1 MNKSKEVNPRLE
13 VGDRI
18 IFVSMQ
24 DPYSSITIGTRGE
37 VIDVGYDP
45 WSDEPIY
52 SMKWDNGSTLKLIG
66 DEDVWL
72 KEDKNPLNESV
83 NITNSKLC
91 ETFSE
96 GTEFCK
102 KLSEILRTGKGGAG
116 TGTLK
121 KGAIRFFKHLI
132 QSEHTGLGKKIE
144 LSPGVKQFD
153 KRLKELKKFLK
164 ILKKNNVCKKMQKSV
179 FEDIKNVVDKKL
191 KMVVD
196 EDEQYSVL
204 NRIDTHYTFRSYI
217 LTKAAL
223 DLFKGEEGVSIDS
236 LNNEGIVDLVTNT
249 ILKYKTNEL
258 LDELSL
264 TYINDLINKSL
275 EDDSERD
282 MLISNLELSRS
293 VGNKVEDEAIQILK
307 SKKYKVYNFSQDF
320 GFIDHFG
327 VDMLVKDKNTVYPT
341 QVSTGRKINP
351 KIYEYVDDDC
361 ECWAIYKANKR
372 FRKEVILEQKENM
385 INEENFIDRAKKIKP
400 ILDVEKGNSHIFNF
414 LKALRESGVMNMYES
429 PTYTWGGRDALDKY
443 LKIQELTDSYQQ
455 IEDEVEREELLNL
468 ARLSQSNMV
477 QAAFNSLEERNME
490 PSVENINRALRQ
502 LGLLAFQYYS
512 LRF

>member
-1 MNKSKEVNPRLE
+1 MNKEVNPNLE
-13 VGDRI
+13 VGDRVVLI
-18 IFVSMQ
+18 SME
-24 DPYSSITIGTRGE
+24 DPYSPITIGTKGE
-37 VIDVGYDP
+37 VVGVGHDP
-45 WSDEPIY
+45 WSEQPLY
-52 SMKWDNGSTLKLIG
+52 KVRWDNGRTLNLIG

-83 NITNSKLC
+83 NITNSNLC

-102 KLSEILRTGKGGAG
+102 KLSEILRTGKGGVG

-121 KGAIRFFKHLI
+121 KGAIKFFKHLI

-164 ILKKNNVCKKMQKSV
+164 ILKKNNACKKMQKSV
-179 FEDIKNVVDKKL
+179 SEDIKNVVNKKL
-191 KMVVD
+191 KMIVD

-223 DLFKGEEGVSIDS
+223 DLFKGEEGISIDS
-236 LNNEGIVDLVTNT
+236 LDNEGIVDLVTNT

-275 EDDSERD
+275 EDDLERD
-282 MLISNLELSRS
+282 MLISHLELSRS
-293 VGNKVEDEAIQILK
+293 VGNEVENDAIQILK
-307 SKKYKVYNFSQDF
+307 NKKYKVYNFSQDF

-327 VDMLVKDKNTVYPT
+327 VDMLVKDKNSVHPT

-351 KIYEYVDDDC
+351 KIYDYVDDDC

-372 FRKEVILEQKENM
+372 FRKEIILEQKENM
-385 INEENFIDRAKKIKP
+385 INEADFIDKMREIQP
-400 ILDVEKGNSHIFNF
+400 IIDVERGNDHIFNF
-414 LKALRESGVMNMYES
+414 LKALRESGIMNMYES
-429 PTYTWGGRDALDKY
+429 PAYTWGGGEALDKY

-455 IEDEVEREELLNL
+455 IEDEEEKEELLRL
-468 ARLSQSNMV
+468 AGLSQTNMV
-477 QAAFNSLEERNME
+477 QAAFKALENRGME
-490 PSVENINRALRQ
+490 TSIENINRALRR
-502 LGLLAFQYYS
+502 LGVLAFQYYS

>member
-1 MNKSKEVNPRLE
+1 MNKSKEVNPKLD

-18 IFVSMQ
+18 ILVSMQ
-24 DPYSSITIGTRGE
+24 DPYSSITIGTKGE
-37 VIDVGYDP
+37 VIGIGHDP

-52 SMKWDNGSTLKLIG
+52 SMKWDNGSTLNLIG
-66 DEDVWL
+66 DEDVWI
-72 KEDKNPLNESV
+72 KEDRKSLTESTTGVVV
-83 NITNSKLC
+83 NLC
-91 ETFSE
+91 DTFPE
-96 GTEFCK
+96 GSEFCK
-102 KLSEILRTGKGGAG
+102 KLSEILRTGTGGAG

-121 KGAIRFFKHLI
+121 KGAIKFFKSLI
-132 QSEHTGLGKKIE
+132 QSEYTGLGKKIE
-144 LSPGVKQFD
+144 LSPGVKHFD

-164 ILKKNNVCKKMQKSV
+164 ILKKYDVCKKMRKAVS
-179 FEDIKNVVDKKL
+179 EDIINVEKKKL
-191 KMVVD
+191 KMIVD

-204 NRIDTHYTFRSYI
+204 NRIDTHYSFRSYI

-223 DLFKGEEGVSIDS
+223 ELFGSDNGTTIDK
-236 LNNEGIVDLVTNT
+236 LDNQGIVDLVLNK
-249 ILKYKTNEL
+249 ILKYDTKSII
-258 LDELSL
+258 DEPSLS
-264 TYINDLINKSL
+264 YINDLINKTL
-275 EDDSERD
+275 EDDLERD
-282 MLISNLELSRS
+282 KLISQLEFSRS
-293 VGNKVEDEAIQILK
+293 VGNEVEDSVISLLR

-327 VDMLVKDKNTVYPT
+327 VDMLVKDKNTVHPT
-341 QVSTGRKINP
+341 QVSTKRKINP
-351 KIYEYVDDDC
+351 KIYKYVDDDC
-361 ECWAIYKANKR
+361 ECWAIYKSNDR
-372 FRKEVILEQKENM
+372 FRKEVILEEKENM

-414 LKALRESGVMNMYES
+414 LKALRESGVMNMYEA

-455 IEDEVEREELLNL
+455 IEDEEEREELLNL
-468 ARLSQSNMV
+468 ASLSQSNMV